1 MTATLTEPPAAAPI
15 PVPSPRPRR
24 TASIGTIAI
33 LAAIGLWLLARL
45 VLAGKFTL
53 ALDTAGLTPL
63 HRNLNDARDWVDANR
78 NTSAVFVY
86 FLNYVQLGVEAVGSF
101 VTALIAR
108 SDTGLGIPQIGWLG
122 LIAVG
127 TWIAAALGNLR
138 VAGLTLAVLLVIS
151 MQGLWAPA
159 TDTLSLVISAVFFA
173 LLVGIPLG
181 VWAGTSERVHRVVT
195 PVLDFMQI
203 LPSFAYLAPLVL
215 VFAIGPAS
223 AIVATVIYAAPPVIR
238 ITAHGLRQVP
248 VTTREAVDSIGATGS
263 QRLRTVLIPMA
274 RRTIIIGI
282 NQTIMAALSMVT
294 IAALIGAPGL
304 GLTVAQA
311 LQTLDVGTAFNAGLA
326 IVLLAICFDRVTTAA
341 GIRAETAIRAGRTS
355 RRMRWVGLC
364 VGVVITA
371 VAVQL
376 SRTMLWAAQVPDQLP
391 KIGPSLS
398 RGVDTA
404 TSWVQDHFSVITL
417 GLKDWF
423 STTILN
429 PLENLLTGSPFFMV
443 GLVLLVVAA
452 VVGGWRTMVTVLVA
466 LAALVA
472 LGVWSDAMVTLAA
485 TLVATVLVMVI
496 SIPTGVWMG
505 RSRMADRL
513 LRPILD
519 AGQTMPAFVYLVPF
533 LGLFGPSRF
542 TAIVAAIVYAAPAAI
557 KIIADGIG
565 QVPATTVEAATSS
578 GSTSWQLITK
588 VQLPMS
594 RSAIALAANQGL
606 IYVLSMVV
614 VGALVGA
621 GALGYDVIAGLNQQ
635 ARFGKGLAA
644 GLTLVVLGILIDRI
658 TQAAARR
665 TRRTEHPV
673 VARPVTTG

>member
-1 MTATLTEPPAAAPI
+1 MTATLTGPPPTAPTA
-15 PVPSPRPRR
+15 PPPGRPHR
-24 TASIGTIAI
+24 AISIGTVAV

-45 VLAGKFTL
+45 VLANRFTL
-53 ALDTAGLTPL
+53 QLDTAGLTPL
-63 HRNLNDARDWVDANR
+63 HRSLNDARDWVDANR
-78 NTSAVFVY
+78 NTSPVFVY
-86 FLNYVQLGVEAVGSF
+86 FLNYVQLTVEAVGTV
-101 VTALIAR
+101 VTHLIAR

-122 LIAVG
+122 LVALA
-127 TWIAAALGNLR
+127 TWTAAALGNLR
-138 VAGLTLAVLLVIS
+138 VAALTLVSLVIIS
-151 MQGLWAPA
+151 LQGLWEPA

-173 LLVGIPLG
+173 LLVGLPLG
-181 VWAGTSERVHRVVT
+181 LLAGTDDRVNRIVT

-248 VTTREAVDSIGATGS
+248 VTIREAVDSLGVTGS
-263 QRLRTVLIPMA
+263 QRLRSVLMPMA

-311 LQTLDVGTAFNAGLA
+311 LQTLDVGRAFNAGIA

-341 GIRAETAIRAGRTS
+341 GIRAETAIRSGRTS
-355 RRMRWVGLC
+355 RRLRLIGLGVGLAA
-364 VGVVITA
+364 VA

-376 SRTMLWAAQVPDQLP
+376 SRTMIWAARVPEQLP
-391 KIGPSLS
+391 NIGPALS
-398 RGVDTA
+398 RGVASA
-404 TSWVQDHFSVITL
+404 TSWFQDHFSVITL

-423 STTILN
+423 STAVLN

-452 VVGGWRTMVTVLVA
+452 AAGGWRTALTVLVA

-472 LGVWSDAMVTLAA
+472 LGVWGDAMVTLAA
-485 TLVATVLVMVI
+485 TLVATVVVMAV

-505 RSRMADRL
+505 RSRMADRF
-513 LRPILD
+513 LRPVLD

-542 TAIVAAIVYAAPAAI
+542 TAIVAAVVYAAPAAI
-557 KIIADGIG
+557 KIIADGIA
-565 QVPATTVEAATSS
+565 QVPATTVEAAQSC
-578 GSTSWQLITK
+578 GSTRWQLITR

-621 GALGYDVIAGLNQQ
+621 GALGYDVVAGLNQQ
-635 ARFGKGLAA
+635 ERFGKGLAA
-644 GLTLVVLGILIDRI
+644 GLTLVVMGILIDRI

-665 TRRTEHPV
+665 TRRSEHPV
-673 VARPVTTG
+673 VARPATES

>member
-1 MTATLTEPPAAAPI
+1 MTATLTPPPPAPAPAP
-15 PVPSPRPRR
+15 PVAPRR
-24 TASIGTIAI
+24 GALTVGTVAI
-33 LAAIGLWLLARL
+33 LVVIVIWLIGRV
-45 VLAGKFTL
+45 VLAGRFTL

-63 HRNLNDARDWVDANR
+63 HRDLNDARDWVDANR
-78 NTSAVFVY
+78 NSSPVFVH
-86 FLNYVQLGVEAVGSF
+86 FFNYIQLGVEAVGDF
-101 VTALIAR
+101 VTGLIAR

-122 LIAVG
+122 LIAAG
-127 TWIAAALGNLR
+127 TWIAAAIGNLR
-138 VAGLTLAVLLVIS
+138 VAALTLVVLVVIS
-151 MQGLWAPA
+151 LQGLWEPA
-159 TDTLSLVISAVFFA
+159 TDTLSLVLSATFFA
-173 LLVGIPLG
+173 LLIGIPLG
-181 VWAGTSERVHRVVT
+181 LWAGTSERAHRIIT

-238 ITAHGLRQVP
+238 LTAHGLRQVP
-248 VTTREAVDSIGATGS
+248 VTTREAVDSIGVTGG
-263 QRLRTVLIPMA
+263 QRLRTVLVPMA
-274 RRTIIIGI
+274 RRTIVIGI

-341 GIRAETAIRAGRTS
+341 GVRAETAIRAGRTS
-355 RRMRWVGLC
+355 RRVRWIALSVGF
-364 VGVVITA
+364 VVAA

-376 SRTMLWAAQVPDQLP
+376 SRTMLWAAQVPDGLP
-391 KIGPSLS
+391 RLGPPLS

-404 TSWVQDHFSVITL
+404 ISWVQDHFSVITL

-429 PLENLLTGSPFFMV
+429 PLESLLTGSPFFLV
-443 GLVLLVVAA
+443 GLVLLVIA
-452 VVGGWRTMVTVLVA
+452 VVAGGWKTAVTVLVA
-466 LAALVA
+466 LAALVG

-485 TLVATVLVMVI
+485 TLIATVLVMLI

-557 KIIADGIG
+557 KIIADGIT
-565 QVPATTVEAATSS
+565 QVPATIVEAATSS
-578 GSTSWQLITK
+578 GSTPWQLITT

-635 ARFGKGLAA
+635 ERFGKGLAA
-644 GLTLVVLGILIDRI
+644 GLTLVVMGILIDRI
-658 TQAAARR
+658 TQAAAHR
-665 TRRTEHPV
+665 TRRGTASAH
-673 VARPVTTG
+673 